1 MEAVGTYSEPWSSK
15 KLLNNKR
22 DFQIFWRRGWD
33 SNPLFKPHTHRG
45 RPVFSES
52 RYGACNLPR
61 QSAFA
66 LIQAT
71 MNLLLSFRII
81 GYINNINCMVTSP
94 VALLSRLA
102 SPAKAAPENPMAP
115 LNTYGL
121 PSRSMSALR
130 RRKNQ
135 KLIRMAVVITHQ
147 RELGS
152 SYDGCKLL
160 VTHVH

>member
-1 MEAVGTYSEPWSSK
+1 MDAVGTYSEPWSSK

-33 SNPLFKPHTHRG
+33 SNLLFKPHTHRG

-94 VALLSRLA
+94 VAYSAVSLLQ
-102 SPAKAAPENPMAP
+102 
-115 LNTYGL
+115 
-121 PSRSMSALR
+121 R
-130 RRKNQ
+130 RQHLETDFKHRQNFR
-135 KLIRMAVVITHQ
+135 I
-147 RELGS
+147 E
-152 SYDGCKLL
+152 
-160 VTHVH
+160 